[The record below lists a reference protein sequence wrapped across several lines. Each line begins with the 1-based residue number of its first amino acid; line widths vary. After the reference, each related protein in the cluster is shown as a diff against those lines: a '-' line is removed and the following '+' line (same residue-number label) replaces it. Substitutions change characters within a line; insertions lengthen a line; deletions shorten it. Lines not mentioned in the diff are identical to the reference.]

1 MTIGR
6 KATFRLA
13 AVLVLL
19 VASTG
24 LLTACGGG
32 AAAGAL
38 IGAGVGAAIGSTYD
52 DDCYYYDCGCY
63 DCDPYYYYK
72 AGDGDYD
79 EAF

>member
-6 KATFRLA
+6 KASFRLA

-19 VASTG
+19 VAATG

-52 DDCYYYDCGCY
+52 DCYYYDCGCY